1 MLERR
6 RPRKSPVAPRRK
18 AKEMSRSAYGGGE
31 REVRSPLT
39 VGICILGTATRWGK
53 PLPCV
58 GKAGSKDLLAD
69 TQARLEK
76 EAGGRRLEPGPGT
89 RCPGAPEHRSG
100 GADRAQC
107 IFPPNCIP
115 HRTARSSRP
124 NPASRAAVF
133 LGVSGRW
140 QHGTAV
146 DPTMSFGQT
155 TKTLEALVEVGRQMA
170 QHSFHV
176 QYSVLSQ

>member
-1 MLERR
+1 
-6 RPRKSPVAPRRK
+6 
-18 AKEMSRSAYGGGE
+18 MSRSAYGGGE

-58 GKAGSKDLLAD
+58 GKAGSKDLLAA
-69 TQARLEK
+69 TQRGWRWRQ
-76 EAGGRRLEPGPGT
+76 EAGGWSPGPELGAPEP
-89 RCPGAPEHRSG
+89 RSPGAPERRRGPSTVHISPH
-100 GADRAQC
+100 C
-107 IFPPNCIP
+107 TP